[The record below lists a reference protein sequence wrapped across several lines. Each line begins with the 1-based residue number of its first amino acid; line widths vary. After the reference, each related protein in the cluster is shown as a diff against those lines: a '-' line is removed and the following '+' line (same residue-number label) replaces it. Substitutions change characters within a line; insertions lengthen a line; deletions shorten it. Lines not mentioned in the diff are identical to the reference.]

1 MENIQKTR
9 EKKSFWG
16 KLMKKNKVNSYDI
29 AEKTNIPEEKVKEI
43 INGERTL
50 PKNKVNDF
58 VKAIH
63 ETKKESKNGL
73 RNEALLFFT
82 GKDIRTLRLKFNY
95 ETQRDL
101 AEVLKVS
108 QYTVS
113 RAENNGPNSLH
124 TTTLLKFYN
133 FFKDELNIKV
143 NKKKEKVIKE
153 KDNNG
158 NYTIEYYRN
167 YFKGIDLKQ
176 EIANTGKSIPQFA
189 KSIGLNP
196 STIYKYALGTIEW
209 SINIYRKVFNA
220 LNNVEEDNK
229 TLIVKIDN
237 DNNYKRVSEELG
249 VMSRE
254 VKNSDIY
261 KSDIPNYTQLEEK
274 TMTVIP
280 DFDANILFEYLINNC
295 ITKNVVELHKL
306 LNKYFRSE

>member
-113 RAENNGPNSLH
+113 RAERNGANSLN

-153 KDNNG
+153 KDSNG

-220 LNNVEEDNK
+220 LNNIEEDNK

-254 VKNSDIY
+254 VKNSDLY
-261 KSDIPNYTQLEEK
+261 KSEIPNYTQLEEK

-295 ITKNVVELHKL
+295 ITKDVVELHKL
-306 LNKYFRSE
+306 LNEYFKSE